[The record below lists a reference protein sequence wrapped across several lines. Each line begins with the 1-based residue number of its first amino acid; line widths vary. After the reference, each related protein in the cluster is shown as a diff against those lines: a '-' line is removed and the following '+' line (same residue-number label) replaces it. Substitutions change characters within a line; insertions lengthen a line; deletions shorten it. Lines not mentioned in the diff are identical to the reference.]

1 MTLLKRTLAAL
12 GGLLLCLVVVAGVA
26 VWWNNRAVPAPDE
39 AALVASLER
48 RIAWLDTGAG
58 EILREPNPMLW
69 WMVREAA
76 RRTDDSRLSQLFARY
91 EGQYLTHGGN
101 MWAHLFDEGSTAPI
115 RYMEVERLPYY
126 NQYFLYALPCDKLLG
141 AQELIRRQDQPD
153 FCDHGRYRFMPAC
166 VTHQLVGLRFLQ
178 HRQCGDQAAVRS
190 AIAQLQRKLE
200 GQLTWDVRVVDV
212 YIQRVL
218 MLAESGAAERIKP
231 IWLRRVLDAQMSDGG
246 WSGTRPIVAAGL
258 ATPLC
263 FTQSG
268 VAFTVPRST
277 FHATAQGVL
286 LTSLLLEN
294 GH

>member
-39 AALVASLER
+39 AALAASLER

-126 NQYFLYALPCDKLLG
+126 NQYFLYAS
-141 AQELIRRQDQPD
+141 
-153 FCDHGRYRFMPAC
+153 PATSC
-166 VTHQLVGLRFLQ
+166 W
-178 HRQCGDQAAVRS
+178 A
-190 AIAQLQRKLE
+190 
-200 GQLTWDVRVVDV
+200 
-212 YIQRVL
+212 
-218 MLAESGAAERIKP
+218 
-231 IWLRRVLDAQMSDGG
+231 
-246 WSGTRPIVAAGL
+246 
-258 ATPLC
+258 
-263 FTQSG
+263 
-268 VAFTVPRST
+268 PRS
-277 FHATAQGVL
+277 
-286 LTSLLLEN
+286 
-294 GH
+294 